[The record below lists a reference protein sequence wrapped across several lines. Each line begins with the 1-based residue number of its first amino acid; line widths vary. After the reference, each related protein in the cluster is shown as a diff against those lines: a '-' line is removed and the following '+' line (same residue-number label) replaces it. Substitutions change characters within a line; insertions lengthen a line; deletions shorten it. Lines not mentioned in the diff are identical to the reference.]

1 MSNARRLI
9 DPIAREAK
17 KLGFVA
23 RSALKL
29 SELDVK
35 FSLLRGKSRILDL
48 GCAPG
53 AWIQVAHRASKNNV
67 VIGLDLKEV
76 EVSGM
81 RYVDPARAHTLVRD
95 VREVSVRELGGA
107 RSFDVVLSDM
117 MANTRGVSS
126 VDALASLDLAECA
139 MNLALGDDEESGV
152 LRDGGDLVVKVLE
165 GEGSVETLTRAA
177 KPHFAKVNWFKPKA
191 TRSESRE
198 TYLVARGRK
207 SAKTMSS

>member
-177 KPHFAKVNWFKPKA
+177 KPHFAKVHWFKPKA

-207 SAKTMSS
+207 SVKTMSS

>member
-29 SELDVK
+29 SELDAK

-53 AWIQVAHRASKNNV
+53 AWIQVAHRASKDT
-67 VIGLDLKEV
+67 VIVGVDLKEV
-76 EVSGM
+76 DSLSGM
-81 RYVDPARAHTLVRD
+81 RYVDPARVKTLVRD
-95 VREVSVRELGGA
+95 VREVSARELGGA

-139 MNLALGDDEESGV
+139 MNLALGDDVESGV

-177 KPHFAKVNWFKPKA
+177 KPHFIKVNWFKPKA

-207 SAKTMSS
+207 SAR

>member
-29 SELDVK
+29 SELDAK

-53 AWIQVAHRASKNNV
+53 AWIQVAHRASKDTFV
-67 VIGLDLKEV
+67 VGVDLKEV
-76 EVSGM
+76 DVSGM
-81 RYVDPARAHTLVRD
+81 RYVDPARVKTLVRD
-95 VREVSVRELGGA
+95 VREVSARELGGA

-139 MNLALGDDEESGV
+139 MNLALGDDDESGV
-152 LRDGGDLVVKVLE
+152 LRYGGDLVVKVLE
-165 GEGSVETLTRAA
+165 GEGSLETLTRTA
-177 KPHFAKVNWFKPKA
+177 KPHFIKVNWFKPKA

-207 SAKTMSS
+207 SAR

>member
-1 MSNARRLI
+1 M
-9 DPIAREAK
+9 
-17 KLGFVA
+17 
-23 RSALKL
+23 
-29 SELDVK
+29 
-35 FSLLRGKSRILDL
+35 
-48 GCAPG
+48 
-53 AWIQVAHRASKNNV
+53 AHRASKNNV

-117 MANTRGVSS
+117 MANTLGVSS

-177 KPHFAKVNWFKPKA
+177 KPPLCKGELVQA
-191 TRSESRE
+191 ESDSIGEQRDVPRRQRAE
-198 TYLVARGRK
+198 VCK
-207 SAKTMSS
+207 NNV